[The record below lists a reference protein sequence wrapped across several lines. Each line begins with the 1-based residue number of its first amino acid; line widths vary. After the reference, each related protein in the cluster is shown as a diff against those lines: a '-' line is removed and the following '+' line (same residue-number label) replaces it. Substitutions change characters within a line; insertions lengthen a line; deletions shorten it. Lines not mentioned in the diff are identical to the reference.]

1 MDFLAP
7 IPSGHLPTINNCPH
21 LGIAP
26 QSPCSCSQPRCISVD
41 LPPCSGYIG
50 PQHAL
55 FLWFSVHSDCHRS
68 AASLSDSL
76 RCFPFCPNWLTWMQ
90 VLSCFSWPT
99 HQVQIRCHSLPATPT
114 SFLILPSFAQNY
126 IFLSGGQGFLPVFN
140 WFSVRSS
147 ASEDIFLTSL
157 WSEMYSERDVL
168 WREMY
173 LLLCHLVSPQK
184 KNLRSNFQVFF
195 FSLAKKKPV
204 GYDMYFNI
212 RLDREMV
219 F

>member
-1 MDFLAP
+1 
-7 IPSGHLPTINNCPH
+7 
-21 LGIAP
+21 
-26 QSPCSCSQPRCISVD
+26 
-41 LPPCSGYIG
+41 
-50 PQHAL
+50 
-55 FLWFSVHSDCHRS
+55 
-68 AASLSDSL
+68 
-76 RCFPFCPNWLTWMQ
+76 
-90 VLSCFSWPT
+90 
-99 HQVQIRCHSLPATPT
+99 
-114 SFLILPSFAQNY
+114 
-126 IFLSGGQGFLPVFN
+126 
-140 WFSVRSS
+140 
-147 ASEDIFLTSL
+147 
-157 WSEMYSERDVL
+157 MYSERDVL